1 MVILEKETREGVERD
16 NLEAEVVGR
25 KVGKANKANPAAPN
39 SKAGIYSAIDRAVYT
54 NMER

>member
-1 MVILEKETREGVERD
+1 LVILEKETREGVERD

-25 KVGKANKANPAAPN
+25 TVGKANKANPAAPN
-39 SKAGIYSAIDRAVYT
+39 LKAGIYSAIDRAVYT